1 MGDKKG
7 AKMIVSIVER
17 GQGKAVAKMLQEQN
31 ISFHYQCSGVG
42 TAPSDLLE
50 ILGIGSPERDILLS
64 LASDTI
70 ADRAMEQMI
79 NDEFQGKVH
88 AKGIVFDISVTALN
102 QVIATIL
109 FAAEKSGEP
118 DGGIRMEQNGKHSL
132 ILVTVN
138 QGHTDDVMDTAKKA
152 GARGGTVIRARWAG
166 NEESEKVYGI
176 TVQQEKEV
184 IAIVAAGERRKAIME
199 AINEKHGL
207 TSQAGA
213 MLCSLGIDQMARLS

>member
-17 GQGKAVAKMLQEQN
+17 GQGKAVAKMLQKQN

-64 LASDTI
+64 LASDSI
-70 ADRAMEQMI
+70 ADRVMEQMI
-79 NDEFQGKVH
+79 NDELLEKVH
-88 AKGIVFDISVTALN
+88 AKGIVFDIAVTALN
-102 QVIATIL
+102 QVIATLL

-118 DGGIRMEQNGKHSL
+118 DGGIRMEQSGKNSL
-132 ILVTVN
+132 ILITVN

-199 AINEKHGL
+199 AVNEKHGL